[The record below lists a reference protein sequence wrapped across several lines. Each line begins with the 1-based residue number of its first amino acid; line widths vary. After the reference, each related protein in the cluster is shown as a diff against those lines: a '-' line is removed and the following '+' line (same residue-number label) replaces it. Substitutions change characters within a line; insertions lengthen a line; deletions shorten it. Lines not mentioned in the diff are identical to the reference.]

1 LREASSQILSERAR
15 EPNGFKRTF
24 IISLCTHIIA
34 LAITLFGPASWVS
47 GEDNDSIDSV
57 MSIRLGGPDGPGEG
71 GATPL
76 GGRPIQEILPL
87 DEINR
92 PQWIQPPTKIQP
104 QTIIPVK
111 EKAPRL
117 EPDTELSKTPDEARG
132 RTQTRGPQLLE
143 GTAMSDT
150 GISGIGVGL
159 STGGLGGNSSEI
171 SIGDFCCPD
180 YLATMIELIRQRWDS
195 KQQVPGSAV
204 VRFSI
209 DRSGIIEDVSI
220 DRGSGYFALDM
231 SAQRAILLTRQL
243 PPLPSNFIETNL
255 TVRLTFEY
263 RR

>member
-1 LREASSQILSERAR
+1 MREASSQVLSERAR
-15 EPNGFKRTF
+15 EPKGFKRTF

-34 LAITLFGPASWVS
+34 LAIIFFGPTSWVS
-47 GEDNDSIDSV
+47 GEDSDSIDSV
-57 MSIRLGGPDGPGEG
+57 ISIRLGGPDGPGEG

-87 DEINR
+87 DEIDR

-104 QTIIPVK
+104 KTIMPVADR
-111 EKAPRL
+111 APRL
-117 EPDTELSKTPDEARG
+117 EKETELLETPDEARG

-150 GISGIGVGL
+150 GVSGIGVGL
-159 STGGLGGNSSEI
+159 STGGLGGNSDEL

-195 KQQVPGSAV
+195 KQQVPGFAV
-204 VRFSI
+204 VKFSI
-209 DRSGIIEDVSI
+209 ERSGIIEDVTI
-220 DRGSGYFALDM
+220 DIGSGYFALDM

-243 PPLPSNFIETNL
+243 PPLPSNFMETNL
-255 TVRLTFEY
+255 IVRLTFEY